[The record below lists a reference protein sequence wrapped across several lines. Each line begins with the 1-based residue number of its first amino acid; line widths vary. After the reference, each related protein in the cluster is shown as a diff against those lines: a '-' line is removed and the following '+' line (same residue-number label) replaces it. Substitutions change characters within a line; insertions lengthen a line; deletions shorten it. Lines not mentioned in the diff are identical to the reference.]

1 MQETYTASIKKINM
15 LKQVDKDS
23 EESDVKRS
31 ISLKVAIEQIPMKI
45 SELNN
50 DTIQE
55 LQIWQAISDL
65 VKSQSALLLRCLPDF
80 WRLSKAFIEG
90 KFANKANG
98 GATTTSPNFDP
109 PSSRRRRV
117 GMDMGKVEQCQ
128 RMTREIVNR
137 YASLISEYFSLDEK
151 QILAQKMADGSH
163 RYAMPEFLPLNT
175 NSVYVSEYLTLII
188 SDLANCVNDIN
199 AINLAG
205 EAFSGLASLMEET
218 RSKFVDVV
226 CKCWERGK
234 LFIFIFIRISQFLL
248 IVNDYLIFI
257 LNRCKDI
264 LHARRVDIGS
274 SKRSNHYLIE
284 EILRLS

>member
-1 MQETYTASIKKINM
+1 MIYSFLFDLDTKEDPAWFYLDSQYRWITGLMQETYEASIKKISL
-15 LKQVDKDS
+15 LKQEYSDP
-23 EESDVKRS
+23 EESDVQRS
-31 ISLKVAIEQIPMKI
+31 ISLKTAIEQIPTKI

-50 DTIQE
+50 DSYPE

-98 GATTTSPNFDP
+98 GAASTPSFDS

-137 YASLISEYFSLDEK
+137 YASLISDYFSLEEK
-151 QILAQKMADGSH
+151 QIQVRKGADGSSKCV
-163 RYAMPEFLPLNT
+163 MPSFLPLNA
-175 NSVYVSEYLTLII
+175 NSVYVSEFLTLII

-218 RSKFVDVV
+218 RSKFVAVV

-234 LFIFIFIRISQFLL
+234 RSKSIFFRKIPQAKVLFI
-248 IVNDYLIFI
+248 NM
-257 LNRCKDI
+257 K
-264 LHARRVDIGS
+264 
-274 SKRSNHYLIE
+274 
-284 EILRLS
+284 